1 MYSGDG
7 YDCSGKWLYGFRSGM
22 MPFPP
27 KEKEKFFKNKM
38 DLGVIFKFSFK
49 IRYEKSYI
57 IRSNNM
63 WNG

>member
-1 MYSGDG
+1 MYSDDG

-27 KEKEKFFKNKM
+27 EEKEKFFKNKM

-49 IRYEKSYI
+49 
-57 IRSNNM
+57 
-63 WNG
+63 